1 MNILRARKLLP
12 LYSAILFSMC
22 PLNFFRAIRATFRSP
37 VGLNIFE
44 TSDLPAS
51 GSINRLNPGCETS
64 APSAQTPTSGYN
76 QSGFS
81 ILSFLDDLF
90 PRISKQSDNLAINL
104 YGNEKRP
111 NLTMWLIY
119 QHNNCHLLYINFVIL
134 ALIDGKTNTF
144 YTSLMFADEFLGFVY
159 NRFGFMLLLLIS

>member
-64 APSAQTPTSGYN
+64 APTVKDAYP
-76 QSGFS
+76 
-81 ILSFLDDLF
+81 I
-90 PRISKQSDNLAINL
+90 PRIYECLDSLSGSKWFSCMDLGSGRFEWLLRTNIILLSLPAKVSINL
-104 YGNEKRP
+104 QWCPLDLQILR
-111 NLTMWLIY
+111 L
-119 QHNNCHLLYINFVIL
+119 HLN
-134 ALIDGKTNTF
+134 AAAADGRCFQRTPVSWMPHLHVH
-144 YTSLMFADEFLGFVY
+144 YRYHRA
-159 NRFGFMLLLLIS
+159 R